1 MDKTLFN
8 KMFIGE
14 FHHKLDNK
22 GRMAIPA
29 KFRDVL
35 KNGAVITRGLD
46 SCLTIYPKNNWLI
59 LAEKLSSLP
68 IVKSNSRAFARFM
81 LSGATEINLDK
92 QGRVLVP
99 EYLREYS
106 MLKKEIII
114 VGLFDKIEI
123 WPKSRWAKYRDNTEK
138 KSSQIAEKLG
148 EIENI

>member
-1 MDKTLFN
+1 
-8 KMFIGE
+8 MFIGE

-29 KFRDVL
+29 KFRNVL
-35 KNGAVITRGLD
+35 RKGAVITRGLD
-46 SCLTIYPKNNWLI
+46 SCLTIYSKNNWLI
-59 LAEKLSSLP
+59 LAEKLSNLP
-68 IVKSNSRAFARFM
+68 IVKSNSRAFSRFM

-92 QGRVLVP
+92 QGRVLIP

-106 MLKKEIII
+106 ALKKEIII

-123 WPKSRWAKYRDNTEK
+123 WPKDRWAKYRDNTEK